1 MRMCRSLS
9 CVMVPL
15 LADQPELSKYGEY
28 KNEDD
33 DKYKD
38 KDDDKD
44 KDDKSS
50 ISLKVMFFIKM
61 KYMDYRQGLT
71 KTLKKRNNFDQQG
84 LGRIRQVLDNFYHHH
99 NSTASS

>member
-1 MRMCRSLS
+1 
-9 CVMVPL
+9 MVPL

-33 DKYKD
+33 DKD
-38 KDDDKD
+38 KDDN
-44 KDDKSS
+44 KSS
-50 ISLKVMFFIKM
+50 ILLKVMFFIKM

-99 NSTASS
+99 NYTASS